1 MPFFVFV
8 PEILPLYPRP
18 EKNTF
23 SKLLFSFTSP
33 TMQYTLA
40 LAAASSALLTTSIVY
55 ASPAAAQ
62 ITAAPQALARR
73 QQPSPAGS
81 SVLAKVMTI
90 AAGESFD
97 GGNAMFDRGVTC
109 TGQEEGGSS
118 DAVFI
123 LEKGASLSNVIIG
136 ELTRPNTC

>member
-1 MPFFVFV
+1 
-8 PEILPLYPRP
+8 
-18 EKNTF
+18 
-23 SKLLFSFTSP
+23 
-33 TMQYTLA
+33 MQYALA
-40 LAAASSALLTTSIVY
+40 LAAASSALLTTSIAY

-62 ITAAPQALARR
+62 ITAAPLALARR

-97 GGNAMFDRGVTC
+97 GGNAMFDRGVAC

>member
-1 MPFFVFV
+1 
-8 PEILPLYPRP
+8 
-18 EKNTF
+18 
-23 SKLLFSFTSP
+23 
-33 TMQYTLA
+33 MQYALV
-40 LAAASSALLTTSIVY
+40 LAAASSALLTTSIAY

-73 QQPSPAGS
+73 QQPRPVSS
-81 SVLAKVMTI
+81 SVLVKAMTI

-97 GGNAMFDRGVTC
+97 GGNAMFDRGVSC
-109 TGQEEGGSS
+109 TGQDEGGSS

-136 ELTRPNTC
+136 EFTGPATC